1 MHSLWSLHERMQ
13 AKSYYGVLRRVDINN
28 MNKVA
33 KLKFEL
39 NGKQAEAEA
48 GSTILEAAK
57 QNGVDVPTL
66 CHDPR
71 LKPYAACRICLV
83 EVEGARGPVP
93 ACANQVGEGM
103 RVNTATD
110 NIATLRRVCL
120 ELLASDHYGDCVAP
134 CKLACPA
141 GIDIQGQLALIA
153 DGQYDEALKLIKES
167 NPLPSVC
174 GRVCPRFCEQNCRRN
189 LVDEPV
195 SINAL
200 KRFVA
205 DYDMKNGPVMPSV
218 KASTGHKVAVIG
230 GGPAGLSA
238 AYFLALEG
246 HSVTVLDSAPALG
259 GMLRYGIPE
268 YRLPKADLDKEI
280 TTITLLCDA
289 VYVNSALG
297 KDYTIDSLKA
307 EGFEAIFLALG
318 SHASQKM
325 RVDGEDLEGVLPGIH
340 FLRDVVLGKKV
351 ELGKRVAVIGG
362 GNTAMDAARTAMRLG
377 AEEVMVLYR
386 RSRDEMPAAAEEVEE
401 AEHEGA
407 QFHFLTAPVRIV
419 EENGRAIGVECIK
432 MQLGE
437 ADASGRRKPVPV
449 EGSEFII
456 GVDTVIA
463 AIGQSLDMP
472 KLDVKFSPTLTSRG
486 TIEIDKE
493 TMKTSI
499 EGVFSGGDC
508 ASGPATVVQAV
519 GAGKRAA
526 YTINQY
532 LNGKTIMAPV
542 KPFNSSKGELYEI
555 DPTEFADKPKIPR
568 AKMQAISVSERKHN
582 FKEVETGLSEE
593 DVRKEAMRCLSC
605 GCKDVFD
612 CELKKLATEYGVEG
626 TKYSGEK
633 HRLPIANDHPFI
645 ERDNNKC
652 ILCGRCAR
660 ICSELMGLGAI
671 SFVHRGFE
679 TLVQPSLG
687 IPLEETQ
694 CESCGQCV
702 STCPTGA
709 LTAKTPLPKPGPW
722 KTDDIS
728 SVCPQCSINC
738 SLDLRV
744 KGKRMVEVTSPLRS
758 QVNDGNLCK
767 RGAYGT
773 SFVHGQHRLA
783 TPFVKRDG
791 QLEPTTWEDA
801 LEVAA
806 AGIKAVKAQYSS
818 DKLAVLASPK
828 LTNEENYLGQK
839 LARMALGTNNI
850 GNSFGLPENDAL
862 GQCFGKNSSTCS
874 FEDLANS
881 DLVFVFGSD
890 ICTDY
895 PIVSLKIKE
904 AAAKGSK
911 LIIINSEATRLDP
924 IAEATLKV
932 SKRMTEELLQT
943 MLNYI
948 FHYDLVDRE
957 FVEQRTLGLQVLER
971 NMKPYSLEGWDE
983 AFWVKPSKVVELLH
997 LYLRA
1002 KNPMIV
1008 VDADSIGMAELAL
1021 VSNLALITGNVA
1033 REGSGIIALRTYGNS
1048 QGQIDMGVSAD
1059 YLPGQEPIFDSTP
1072 NARLKELWGKSLPK
1086 RRGVSSLEM
1095 IQKANSG
1102 NIRGIIAIGG
1112 SNDDINFEHIGS
1124 SRAFS
1129 VVISP
1134 VFTEDMSQADVILP
1148 GTTFAETEG
1157 TFTSAERRIQRLHQ
1171 AIEPVAGKQTW
1182 QVLCELSTA
1191 IGYKMS
1197 YKGTSD
1203 IFNEITKAVP
1213 DYSRL
1218 SFDKIPEGGIKIS
1231 TCDEQTTFISPL
1243 WLEGMAEFG
1252 AKGK

>member
-1 MHSLWSLHERMQ
+1 
-13 AKSYYGVLRRVDINN
+13 
-28 MNKVA
+28 MNKMA
-33 KLKFEL
+33 KLKIEL
-39 NGKQAEAEA
+39 NGRPVQAEV
-48 GSTILEAAK
+48 GSTILEAAR

-93 ACANQVGEGM
+93 ACANQVSEGM
-103 RVNTATD
+103 SISTHTD

-153 DGQYDEALKLIKES
+153 DGQYEEALKLIKES

-205 DYDMKNGPVMPSV
+205 DYDMAMANGPVMPAV
-218 KASTGHKVAVIG
+218 KPSTGHKIAVIG

-238 AYFLALEG
+238 AYFLALKG
-246 HSVTVLDSAPALG
+246 HGVTILDSAPALG

-280 TTITLLCDA
+280 ATITALCDA
-289 VYVNSALG
+289 VHLNSALG
-297 KDYTIDSLKA
+297 KDYTIESLKNS
-307 EGFEAIFLALG
+307 GFEVIFLALG

-325 RVDGEDLEGVLPGIH
+325 RVEGEDLEGVLPGIH
-340 FLRDVVLGKKV
+340 FLRDVVEGKKV

-362 GNTAMDAARTAMRLG
+362 GNTAMDATRTAMRLG

-419 EENGRAIGVECIK
+419 EENGRAAGVECIK
-432 MQLGE
+432 MELGE
-437 ADASGRRKPVPV
+437 ADSSGRRRPVPV
-449 EGSEFII
+449 EGSEFVIR
-456 GVDTVIA
+456 VDTVIA
-463 AIGQSLDMP
+463 AIGQSLAMP
-472 KLDVKFSPTLTSRG
+472 QLNTGTSPSLNSRG
-486 TIEIDKE
+486 NIEVDKE
-493 TMKTSI
+493 TMQTST

-526 YTINQY
+526 YSINRY
-532 LNGKTIMAPV
+532 LNGEPVIPPV
-542 KPFNSSKGELYEI
+542 KPFNSSKGELNEI

-568 AKMQAISVSERKHN
+568 AKMQAISVGERKHN
-582 FKEVETGLSEE
+582 FREVETGLSEE

-605 GCKDVFD
+605 GCTDVFD
-612 CELKKLATEYGVEG
+612 CELRSLSTEYAVEA
-626 TKYSGEK
+626 TKFSGEK
-633 HRLPIANDHPFI
+633 HRLPIANDHQFI
-645 ERDNNKC
+645 QRDNNKC

-671 SFVHRGFE
+671 SFVHRGFK
-679 TLVQPSLG
+679 TLVQPALG
-687 IPLEETQ
+687 IPLAETQ

-709 LTAKTPLPKPGPW
+709 LTVKTPLPKPGPW
-722 KTDDIS
+722 KTDDIPS
-728 SVCPQCSINC
+728 ACPQCSINC

-744 KGKRMVEVTSPLRS
+744 KGRRVVEVTSPIANK
-758 QVNDGNLCK
+758 VNDGNLCK

-773 SFVHGQHRLA
+773 LFVNGPHRLIA
-783 TPFVKRDG
+783 PLVKRDG
-791 QLEPTTWEDA
+791 QLEPATWEEA
-801 LEVAA
+801 LEAAA
-806 AGIKAVKAQYSS
+806 AGLKAAKAQYSS

-828 LTNEENYLGQK
+828 LTNEENYLAQK
-839 LARMALGTNNI
+839 LARMAIGTNNI

-874 FEDLANS
+874 FDDLVNS

-890 ICTDY
+890 VCTDY

-904 AAAKGSK
+904 AVDKGSK
-911 LIIINSEATRLDP
+911 LIIVNSEATRLDP

-932 SKRMTEELLQT
+932 SKRMAEELLQT
-943 MLNYI
+943 MLNYV
-948 FHYDLVDRE
+948 FQYDLVDRE
-957 FVEQRTLGLQVLER
+957 FVERRTLGLQVLEH
-971 NMKPYSLEGWDE
+971 NMKPYSLETWDE
-983 AFWVKPSKVVELLH
+983 AFWVKPSKVIELLH
-997 LYLRA
+997 MYLRA

-1008 VDADSIGMAELAL
+1008 IDADSIGMPELAL
-1021 VSNLALITGNVA
+1021 VCNLALVTGNVA
-1033 REGSGIIALRTYGNS
+1033 RKGSGIIALRTYGNS
-1048 QGQIDMGVSAD
+1048 QGQIDMGVSAE
-1059 YLPGQEPIFDSTP
+1059 YLPGQEQVFDATP
-1072 NARLKELWGKSLPK
+1072 RERLKELWGKSLPK
-1086 RRGVSSLEM
+1086 RKGISAQEM
-1095 IQKANSG
+1095 IQKAGSG
-1102 NIRGIIAIGG
+1102 TIRGLIAIGG
-1112 SNDDINFEHIGS
+1112 GNDDLDIEHIGS
-1124 SRAFS
+1124 SRAYS
-1129 VVISP
+1129 VLISP
-1134 VFTEDMSQADVILP
+1134 VFTEGMGQADVILP
-1148 GTTFAETEG
+1148 GSTFAETEG
-1157 TFTSAERRIQRLHQ
+1157 TFTSAELRIQRLHQ
-1171 AIEPVAGKQTW
+1171 GIAPEAGKQTW

-1191 IGYKMS
+1191 LGYPMQ
-1197 YKGTSD
+1197 YKGVPE
-1203 IFNEITKAVP
+1203 IFREITKAVP

-1218 SFDKIPEGGIKIS
+1218 KFDKIPEGGVQLS
-1231 TCDEQTTFISPL
+1231 TCDENTTFISPL
-1243 WLEGMAEFG
+1243 WLEGMAEYG